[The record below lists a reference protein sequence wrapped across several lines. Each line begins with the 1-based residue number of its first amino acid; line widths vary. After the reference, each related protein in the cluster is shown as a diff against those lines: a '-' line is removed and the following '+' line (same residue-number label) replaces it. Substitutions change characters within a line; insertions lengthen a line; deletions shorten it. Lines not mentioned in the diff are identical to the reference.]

1 MLVRGIRTPI
11 VGNVCMDFTMIDVG
25 QVADVQV
32 NDEVVILGKQGKE
45 EITADDVADLL
56 KTINYEVVSS
66 ITSRVEKQYV
76 S

>member
-1 MLVRGIRTPI
+1 
-11 VGNVCMDFTMIDVG
+11 MDFTMIDVG
-25 QVADVQV
+25 HVPDVQV
-32 NDEVVILGKQGKE
+32 DDEVVILGRQGKE
-45 EITADDVADLL
+45 EITADALADLL